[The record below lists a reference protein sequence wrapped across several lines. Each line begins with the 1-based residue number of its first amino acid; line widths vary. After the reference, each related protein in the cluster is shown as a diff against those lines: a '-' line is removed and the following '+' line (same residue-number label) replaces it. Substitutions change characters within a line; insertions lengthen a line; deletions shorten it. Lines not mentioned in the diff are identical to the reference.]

1 MQPLIVLHFRL
12 LVLALASGEVERGEA
27 GGDTI
32 HNA

>member
-12 LVLALASGEVERGEA
+12 LVLALERRSRAGEA